1 MYARIPEISNNYG
14 APLVLVVGV
23 ALLDN
28 DVWSGRVSR
37 VFITPDIPSSLSLS
51 LARRETHT
59 IERDTHQQHTFA
71 SYMLH
76 T

>member
-28 DVWSGRVSR
+28 DVWSARVS
-37 VFITPDIPSSLSLS
+37 VFLVLPIYSPLSLSLS
-51 LARRETHT
+51 LSLSLTHSN
-59 IERDTHQQHTFA
+59 RDTP
-71 SYMLH
+71 
-76 T
+76 